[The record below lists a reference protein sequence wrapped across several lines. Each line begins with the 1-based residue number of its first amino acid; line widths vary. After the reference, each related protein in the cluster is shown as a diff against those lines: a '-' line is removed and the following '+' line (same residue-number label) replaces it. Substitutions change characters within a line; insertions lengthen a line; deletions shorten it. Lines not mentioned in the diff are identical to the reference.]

1 MLTYIRSTPALQ
13 DIVVSGGDSYLLS
26 PEQLRY
32 IGDELLSIPHIH
44 RFRIASKGLCFSP
57 SRTLDTEDTWTDELI
72 RLSDRGKERG
82 KQVAL
87 HTHFNHVNE
96 ISWVTREAT
105 QRLFEAGVIVR
116 NQSVLLRGVND
127 DVETMGALIRE
138 LADMNVLPVGPPSL
152 FLLLILPSSLSF
164 SSTPF
169 RHHPILITHLPYSH
183 STTST
188 NAT

>member
-1 MLTYIRSTPALQ
+1 MLAYITATPALQ
-13 DIVVSGGDSYLLS
+13 DIVVSGGDSYVLS

-32 IGDELLSIPHIH
+32 IGDALLDIPHIR

-57 SRTLDTEDTWTDELI
+57 SRTLDPEDTWTSELV
-72 RLSDRGKERG
+72 RLSRRGKERG

-105 QRLFEAGVIVR
+105 QRLFEAGVVVR

-127 DVETMGALIRE
+127 TVEDLGALIRE
-138 LADMNVLPVGPPSL
+138 LADINVQPVRPLLTLLYLPNINSPNPINCLRL
-152 FLLLILPSSLSF
+152 F
-164 SSTPF
+164 
-169 RHHPILITHLPYSH
+169 
-183 STTST
+183 T
-188 NAT
+188 N